1 MTSPLK
7 GLSMREKIDDL
18 CGDPLFQL
26 NLAIWLAQSTPA
38 SFSVRPVF
46 YESGF
51 KIHSIGPLLPLPPDI
66 RLQARESQLDCQ
78 DGAKPELI
86 LEAGN
91 RSKLVIVEC
100 KRSSFGSSS
109 STASQART
117 LLLASGPIMPEV
129 LAIGK
134 RSSAQG
140 MLCYLTR
147 SDQVSLLENT
157 LVELTQEIQRINL
170 SAGYNGCL
178 GIIPDDTGI
187 LLVYSDEMKTLL
199 NFQDISPT
207 KILDV
212 EEETDPRPLYFIP
225 YDPNIE
231 QSSKEQALCRRML
244 YERFLGFILSR
255 IGPANVPCEV
265 TFSREEILMSATFG
279 VYEIWDDSETK
290 KSMKRLVRDFMDSVL
305 KGLKNQ
311 QQKYLEYQSDRGWV
325 FKLEDQ
331 DIYEEMVNRISKFK
345 PEDMDLSKEIGQLY
359 LFEE

>member
-1 MTSPLK
+1 
-7 GLSMREKIDDL
+7 MRQKIEDL

-26 NLAIWLAQSTPA
+26 NLSIWLAQSTPA
-38 SFSVRPVF
+38 NFSVRPVF

-51 KIHSIGPLLPLPPDI
+51 TIHSIGPLLPLPPDI

-78 DGAKPELI
+78 DGAKPELV

-100 KRSSFGSSS
+100 KRSSFGATSK
-109 STASQART
+109 TARQART

-134 RSSAQG
+134 RSSSQG
-140 MLCYLTR
+140 ALYYLTR
-147 SDQVSLLENT
+147 SDQVLLLENT
-157 LVELTQEIQRINL
+157 LAELTEEIRRVNL

-178 GIIPDDTGI
+178 GIRPDDTGI
-187 LLVYSDEMKTLL
+187 LLEYSYEMKTLL
-199 NFQDISPT
+199 NFQDISPI
-207 KILDV
+207 KVLDI

-231 QSSKEQALCRRML
+231 QSNKEQALCRRIL
-244 YERFLGFILSR
+244 YERFLGFILSI
-255 IGPANVPCEV
+255 IGPANVPCEII
-265 TFSREEILMSATFG
+265 FSREEILMSATFG

-290 KSMKRLVRDFMDSVL
+290 KSMRRLVRDFMDSVW

-345 PEDMDLSKEIGQLY
+345 PEDMDLSKEIGQLD